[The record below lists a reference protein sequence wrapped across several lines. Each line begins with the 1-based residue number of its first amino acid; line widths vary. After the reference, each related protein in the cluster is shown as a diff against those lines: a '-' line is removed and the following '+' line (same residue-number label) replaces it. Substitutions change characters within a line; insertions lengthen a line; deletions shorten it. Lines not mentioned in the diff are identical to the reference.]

1 VEGDAI
7 EPVLRDLQKL
17 DRALGNMKGAR
28 RGVDALRYL
37 AAADAEGDLPVSM
50 ALEVGTNI
58 RNFFWNTADLQNFLD
73 GLGERRYWDGSDLQV
88 PRDEAEMLVFHFT
101 EKAAAQRAYAHMRE
115 LGVSFSSAANIDE
128 QSAPLF
134 QLEDSKEVRSANSLE
149 EIVGMFRDHS
159 MKGLEVQR
167 YKGLGEMN
175 PDQLWESTMDP
186 TTRFMKRIILDD
198 AFEADRTFSMLMGD
212 ETAPRR
218 EYIADHAHEIENLDI

>member
-1 VEGDAI
+1 
-7 EPVLRDLQKL
+7 
-17 DRALGNMKGAR
+17 
-28 RGVDALRYL
+28 
-37 AAADAEGDLPVSM
+37 
-50 ALEVGTNI
+50 
-58 RNFFWNTADLQNFLD
+58 
-73 GLGERRYWDGSDLQV
+73 
-88 PRDEAEMLVFHFT
+88 
-101 EKAAAQRAYAHMRE
+101 
-115 LGVSFSSAANIDE
+115 
-128 QSAPLF
+128 
-134 QLEDSKEVRSANSLE
+134 
-149 EIVGMFRDHS
+149 